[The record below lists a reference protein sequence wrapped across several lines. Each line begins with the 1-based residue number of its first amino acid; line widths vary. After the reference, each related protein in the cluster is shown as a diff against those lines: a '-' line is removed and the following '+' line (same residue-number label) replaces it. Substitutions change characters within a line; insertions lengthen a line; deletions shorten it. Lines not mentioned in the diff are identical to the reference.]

1 MSYVDVVITGVD
13 NVTSVEITF
22 ADVDNV
28 DVKSVSI
35 KLESKVKDDIH
46 SVVIFTS
53 CVGVVNNDAIVLV
66 SSSGVVNAEL
76 ELDTKGDEE
85 DSVDGITIAVVDDVS
100 TRRDVSNTD
109 EDITSI
115 TEVPSEQK
123 IGDDEVNITVSDAGV
138 DSAVGVSD
146 NCVET
151 GTSDDENTTAEDVD
165 GETTIFDEVTSAVDG
180 VISCVDVTSSDDGVV
195 TSGDGVIKEVNETD
209 DTEGVACVTESDLV

>member
-1 MSYVDVVITGVD
+1 MTSEVKVLMSYVDVVITGVD

-35 KLESKVKDDIH
+35 KLESKVKDDIL

-53 CVGVVNNDAIVLV
+53 CVDVVNNDAIVLV

-85 DSVDGITIAVVDDVS
+85 DSIDGITIAVVDDVS

-115 TEVPSEQK
+115 TEVPSE
-123 IGDDEVNITVSDAGV
+123 
-138 DSAVGVSD
+138 
-146 NCVET
+146 
-151 GTSDDENTTAEDVD
+151 
-165 GETTIFDEVTSAVDG
+165 
-180 VISCVDVTSSDDGVV
+180 
-195 TSGDGVIKEVNETD
+195 
-209 DTEGVACVTESDLV
+209 